1 MGSSG
6 WIRTARSPTR
16 PRAASLEYDA
26 LLLAV
31 GARSE
36 VPYEHVT
43 VFDDAH
49 ADDTYRGVV
58 QDIEEGYTHSLALLL
73 PDGPAWPLPVYELA
87 LMTAQRAESMWMDEL
102 GVDIVTADPE
112 PLAAFGHGASNAVA
126 KLLEAAGVRVH
137 TSSRAEVPE
146 SRKLVVQPEGRELN
160 PGRIVAM
167 PRLLGP
173 GIRNVPAD
181 HDGFIPI
188 DEHCRVRGLEP
199 RVFAAGDAA
208 NLQIKHGGLGAQM
221 ADTAAAG
228 IAALAGAEVQVEPL
242 RPVLRG
248 VLYTGAE
255 PLYLTARIEDGR
267 VESEVS
273 RERPWPADEKIVAEE
288 LGPFLH
294 SLD

>member
-6 WIRTARSPTR
+6 WILTTRSPTR
-16 PRAASLEYDA
+16 PRERALEYDA

-31 GARSE
+31 GARAE

-126 KLLEAAGVRVH
+126 ELLEAAGVRVH
-137 TSSRAEVPE
+137 T
-146 SRKLVVQPEGRELN
+146 Q
-160 PGRIVAM
+160 
-167 PRLLGP
+167 
-173 GIRNVPAD
+173 
-181 HDGFIPI
+181 
-188 DEHCRVRGLEP
+188 
-199 RVFAAGDAA
+199 
-208 NLQIKHGGLGAQM
+208 
-221 ADTAAAG
+221 
-228 IAALAGAEVQVEPL
+228 LA
-242 RPVLRG
+242 
-248 VLYTGAE
+248 
-255 PLYLTARIEDGR
+255 
-267 VESEVS
+267 S
-273 RERPWPADEKIVAEE
+273 
-288 LGPFLH
+288 
-294 SLD
+294 